1 MTRGIKRLIDL
12 TVASLVLIL
21 FAPVMALVALAIRL
35 MMGRPVLFR
44 QVRPGYRTKPF
55 TLYKFRTM
63 READNNDGALMLD
76 AERLTPVGRFQ
87 RKTSLDELPQLWNVL
102 RGDMSLVGPRPLLM
116 QYLPYYTD
124 RERMRH
130 LVRPG
135 ITGLAQVS
143 GRNRLPWNERQEL
156 DVRYV
161 EQFCLLMDGKIILK
175 TLWKGLKQ
183 SDVIESAQ
191 PDLHVHRE
199 RLLHCKVTGQE
210 FST

>member
-143 GRNRLPWNERQEL
+143 GRNRLPWNERLEL

>member
-1 MTRGIKRLIDL
+1 
-12 TVASLVLIL
+12 
-21 FAPVMALVALAIRL
+21 
-35 MMGRPVLFR
+35 
-44 QVRPGYRTKPF
+44 
-55 TLYKFRTM
+55 
-63 READNNDGALMLD
+63 
-76 AERLTPVGRFQ
+76 
-87 RKTSLDELPQLWNVL
+87 
-102 RGDMSLVGPRPLLM
+102 M

-143 GRNRLPWNERQEL
+143 GRNRLPWNERLEL